1 MHNTN
6 IATKPLKTSAEGFF
20 GLQIIKDSA
29 NTIRF
34 MAIICTHGLNNR

>member
-6 IATKPLKTSAEGFF
+6 IATKPLKTSAEEFF
-20 GLQIIKDSA
+20 GLQIIRNSA

-34 MAIICTHGLNNR
+34 MAIVFTHGLNNR